1 MNGRP
6 FLDSQALC
14 TSVKWVSG
22 DKWACGMMCKFK
34 VLLLAGGLTLVQS
47 AVADDEWEQAW
58 NDDMGE
64 IPVVLTATR
73 MRQSQLDTPASVT
86 IIDADT
92 IERMGFRDIEDV
104 FRLVP
109 GMLVGNDGTHGGKQT
124 TVTYHGTQG
133 AEHRR
138 LQVLIDGRSVYK
150 PALPSV
156 PRVSWTDIPLAIE
169 DVQRIEVIRGP
180 NSAVYGA
187 NSYMGVINII
197 TKRPEDIEGSRV
209 KITQGSNGIHDYY
222 VGNAGKLGA
231 TSYRFSVSGMADKG
245 FDEMEDKN
253 GLRSSNR
260 DSRNLDRILLRTS
273 HDLTSNV
280 SLEVQAGYKTG
291 INQQRNTESK
301 IDYLD
306 PQDSETTDG
315 FLWTRLHTEFSSE
328 HTGQFQLYYQDTE
341 RVQEWRACLGSF
353 LDEQIGLGGS
363 FTNADYCAD
372 ANLSGQEKR
381 TDLEYQD
388 TYTWNDVLR
397 TVAGFRFRREQIES
411 ETYIDGVRE
420 NDTRSLFANAEV
432 KLNQALTLNL
442 GASWENDE
450 AADPFLAKRAALNV
464 HLSSHQVV
472 RFIYSEAVRSP
483 NIYEQ
488 HGQEIY
494 HLRNVTTSDAW
505 AAALSG
511 PAPQLV
517 ADTLVLPAT
526 PAWSLNLDNEKIRS
540 NEISYFG
547 MFDEGRWQLDA
558 KIYQDE
564 MYDLVSEPLGGD
576 EPLTNDT
583 SFDIGGFET
592 QIKWLPGANDEA
604 LLNYAYTNLMD
615 EKNAPDIA
623 ASDNQNTVSL
633 ETRMFAMH
641 TASAA
646 WMHRLSAGANTSVA
660 YYYVDRWNNSSSG
673 NYSYKRLDLGA
684 AFLFP
689 VNGDMDLRLA
699 MNIQYRLDDDPLLW
713 RDNYYNDKYKYYA
726 SAELKF

>member
-1 MNGRP
+1 M
-6 FLDSQALC
+6 AL
-14 TSVKWVSG
+14 
-22 DKWACGMMCKFK
+22 KFK
-34 VLLLAGGLTLVQS
+34 VLLLTGGLTLMQL
-47 AVADDEWEQAW
+47 AAADDDWEQAW

-180 NSAVYGA
+180 NSAAYGA

-197 TKRPEDIEGSRV
+197 TKRPEDVDGSRA

-222 VGNAGKLGA
+222 AASSLRSGPTAL
-231 TSYRFSVSGMADKG
+231 RFSVSGMADKG

-260 DSRNLDRILLRTS
+260 DSRTLDRFSLRSSTELS
-273 HDLTSNV
+273 SALN
-280 SLEVQAGYKTG
+280 LEFQAGYKTG
-291 INQQRNTESK
+291 INQQRNTEST
-301 IDYLD
+301 IDYQD
-306 PQDSETTDG
+306 PQDGQTDDG
-315 FLWTRLHTEFSSE
+315 FLWTRLHAEFSAE
-328 HTGQFQLYYQDTE
+328 HTGQFQLYYQDTQ
-341 RVQEWRACLGSF
+341 RTQEWRACLGN
-353 LDEQIGLGGS
+353 LLLGGNGS
-363 FTNADYCAD
+363 AYGLSNADYCAD
-372 ANLSGQEKR
+372 ANLNGEEKR
-381 TDLEYQD
+381 ADFEYQD

-432 KLNQALTLNL
+432 KLHKAITLNL

-464 HLSSHQVV
+464 HLGSHQVL

-483 NIYEQ
+483 NIYEE

-494 HLRNVTTSDAW
+494 HLRNVTRSANWDAVISGPGVAVLGAER
-505 AAALSG
+505 AAAYT
-511 PAPQLV
+511 
-517 ADTLVLPAT
+517 ADSQVLAVTDP
-526 PAWSLNLDNEKIRS
+526 WNLNLDNEKIRS
-540 NEISYFG
+540 NEISYYG

-558 KIYQDE
+558 KVYQDE
-564 MYDLVSEPLGGD
+564 MYDLISEPLGGD
-576 EPLTNDT
+576 ENLTNDT

-592 QIKWLPGANDEA
+592 QIKWMPGANDEA

-615 EKNAPDIA
+615 EKNAPDLV
-623 ASDNQNTVSL
+623 ASDNQSTVAL
-633 ETRMFAMH
+633 EVRMFAMQ

-646 WMHRLSAGANTSVA
+646 WMHRLSAGANTSLA
-660 YYYVDRWNNSSSG
+660 YYYVDRWNNSASG